1 MSVPKVHI
9 PRRYSMAFF
18 AVLAMAMVIASYGF
32 VLLLAAAC
40 VYLPCFFVLNSESPN
55 IQVLLMVL
63 FGIVIAGAMLWS
75 LIPRRDKFEAPGMLL
90 ERSSHPR
97 LFDELENIAQTL
109 NEPLPRE
116 IYLIG
121 APNAFVA
128 DRVGLWDLAAAGSW
142 DWGCLFFRC

>member
-63 FGIVIAGAMLWS
+63 FGIVIAGAML
-75 LIPRRDKFEAPGMLL
+75 
-90 ERSSHPR
+90 
-97 LFDELENIAQTL
+97 
-109 NEPLPRE
+109 
-116 IYLIG
+116 
-121 APNAFVA
+121 
-128 DRVGLWDLAAAGSW
+128 
-142 DWGCLFFRC
+142 